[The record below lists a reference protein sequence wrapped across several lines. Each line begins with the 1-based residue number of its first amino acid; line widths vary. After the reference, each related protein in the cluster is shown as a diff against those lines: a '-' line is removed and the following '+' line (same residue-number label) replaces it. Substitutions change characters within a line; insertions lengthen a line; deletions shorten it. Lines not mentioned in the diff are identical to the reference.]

1 MLVTMDNV
9 NVPPDGDGPV
19 TSAGENEQSVV
30 ASSGSSSSTA
40 SRRAPADDSAVQGG
54 AGGGQ
59 VIDFFAASADA
70 ASESLPAPPTSLPVM
85 MPGEP
90 EQDPQYNAM
99 LAASHKGHSIASG
112 DYNTAGSAAEVV
124 VVAKDEDDNGNDDD
138 TSEADDIVTNLV
150 GIPAAHTAMRA
161 GGSMVQVGEAG
172 AVADREKSGA
182 SSSVGLREISGASST
197 VGLRYRGGRVATT
210 HTLDEHA
217 ISRRKESFFEWV
229 RLSFVSTCVLRVCV
243 GGGGGCALSAGCALS
258 V

>member
-1 MLVTMDNV
+1 MDNV

-19 TSAGENEQSVV
+19 TSAGETVV
-30 ASSGSSSSTA
+30 ASSGSSTA
-40 SRRAPADDSAVQGG
+40 SRQAPADDSAVPRAVQGG

-59 VIDFFAASADA
+59 VIDLFAASADA
-70 ASESLPAPPTSLPVM
+70 ASESLLAPPISLPVM

-99 LAASHKGHSIASG
+99 LAADMFASHKGHSIASG

-124 VVAKDEDDNGNDDD
+124 VVAKDENDNGNDDD
-138 TSEADDIVTNLV
+138 ACEADDIVTNLV

-197 VGLRYRGGRVATT
+197 VGLRYRGSRVATT

-229 RLSFVSTCVLRVCV
+229 RLSFVLRVCV
-243 GGGGGCALSAGCALS
+243 EGGGMRVVGGVRVVS